1 MKRLPLISASFR
13 PWIGAAGVLFIFAL
27 LAPDTEAAD
36 PGSGLPPAP
45 EWKGGAVL
53 RGPDG
58 RIKLDRAAADPLA
71 VLTKGRRRIGIGS
84 GFFVSRN
91 GSVVTNHHV
100 IARCN
105 LVTVETPWNAV
116 GAAQVVASDQ
126 SRDLALLRTDVIAP
140 AQVSFSS
147 NEAVKPGEPL
157 TVVGYPTL
165 TLPPLSPQISSAIH
179 AGPVRGRPLVAL
191 DAAVAP
197 GSSGGPAL
205 DLAGR
210 LSAVIT
216 GEINTPAVY
225 KKTGRVIRDIAFAIP
240 ASETEK
246 FLSEHGVTVTRST
259 DATPLD
265 QSTLKAF
272 AMQIVTRI
280 GCWN

>member
-1 MKRLPLISASFR
+1 LQ
-13 PWIGAAGVLFIFAL
+13 
-27 LAPDTEAAD
+27 
-36 PGSGLPPAP
+36 
-45 EWKGGAVL
+45 

-58 RIKLDRAAADPLA
+58 QIKPDPGAADPLSE
-71 VLTKGRRRIGIGS
+71 LTKGRRRIGIGS
-84 GFFVSRN
+84 GFFVSRK

-100 IARCN
+100 IKRCKFI
-105 LVTVETPWNAV
+105 TVETPWNAV
-116 GAAQVVASDQ
+116 GAAQIVASDQ
-126 SRDLALLRTDVIAP
+126 TRDLALLKTDVIAP
-140 AQVSFSS
+140 AEVSFSS

-165 TLPPLSPQISSAIH
+165 KLPPLSPQISSAIH

-210 LSAVIT
+210 LGAVIT

-225 KKTGRVIRDIAFAIP
+225 KKTGRVVRDIAFAVP
-240 ASETEK
+240 ASETEM
-246 FLSEHGVTVTRST
+246 FLSEHGVAVSHST

-265 QSTLKAF
+265 QATLNALVLG
-272 AMQIVTRI
+272 IVTRI